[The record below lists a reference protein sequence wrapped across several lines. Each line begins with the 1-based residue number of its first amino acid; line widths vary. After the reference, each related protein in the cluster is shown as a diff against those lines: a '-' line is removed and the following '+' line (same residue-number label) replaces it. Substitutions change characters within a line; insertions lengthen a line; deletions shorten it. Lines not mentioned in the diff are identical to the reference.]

1 MSDRFVAQCA
11 FFPLLLAAIVGGG
24 LSTDIPLIEDYPL
37 PPIHDVSNKL
47 GCVCEQEEITC
58 AHTGP
63 STLSRAI
70 FEACPG
76 AKAITF
82 DDCNEEECDIGL
94 LANASHVERISLRR
108 CRIRNIAASEALYGL
123 QHLHLSDNYLS
134 EWGSICEL
142 IGNTPALTSLDL
154 SFNYLP
160 SLHSLACLPAS
171 LRLLNLSHN
180 QVSIFDMPSHIEVLD
195 LSSNELMNVS
205 SRWPLSLKW
214 VNLSSNPLLRE
225 IPPLSLPNLKYLNLD
240 GCQLSEVKIVG
251 CPRLRSLSLRDT
263 AIEVIDLDAFN
274 APLLRELDLLE
285 SSQLSSVIGILPSHM
300 RSFRISNSLVSYLPQ
315 GFFSR
320 AKKLHEV
327 LLTPNAWNCN
337 ECLIGWLNELPEE
350 SREQLNCSHEYSSPT
365 CTIGV
370 PTITNERKIVRAR
383 YGESAVLQCEAFG
396 NPPPSIEWWLVRPEK
411 FIGSYEPIR
420 KQIQMNWSRND
431 SYRII
436 LGGNLIIQNSN
447 RCLVERYRC
456 IASNEA
462 GNVSRILH
470 FRLDYSFWYSLELF
484 HSVFWGSVV
493 ASLLL
498 CAVSFVLNVLWITCR
513 KTGLWWIR
521 RTERLSRVRNM
532 VEAVEKYRQKQALSL
547 HESYHK
553 GVDHVRE
560 NYHQQVE
567 QLRASYAVQVER
579 FRDYRAAQMET
590 MGQHLDNIRDNYNQQ
605 MCRLRDYGA
614 RRVEQLWESYERQM
628 NRVRTFSLQQ
638 RLKLMRQY
646 KVKQHYLNS
655 LLEKFG
661 SDINASDDC
670 LKQHSEAAVLGPVE
684 ELEVDGGLSPSSSYY
699 SLPEYLI
706 DEDGHMHYPSSSDP
720 SRMFS
725 RHQQFSS
732 GATRSRQQPSS
743 SRQTRKSKGEIG
755 ISPSSLQPVRRRLS
769 LRSSPSSEST
779 NADTSSTS
787 KIEDVTLISQV

>member
-1 MSDRFVAQCA
+1 MRPQCA
-11 FFPLLLAAIVGGG
+11 FFHFLLTVFIVGGG
-24 LSTDIPLIEDYPL
+24 FSTVINDVPLIEDYPL
-37 PPIHDVSNKL
+37 PRTNDVCRKF

-58 AHTGP
+58 THIGP
-63 STLSRAI
+63 STLNQAI

-94 LANASHVERISLRR
+94 LTNASHLERISLRR

-123 QHLHLSDNYLS
+123 QHLHLSDNHLS
-134 EWGSICEL
+134 EWGNICEL
-142 IGNTPALTSLDL
+142 IGNTPALISLDL

-180 QVSIFDMPSHIEVLD
+180 QVSVFDMPSHIEMLD

-214 VNLSSNPLLRE
+214 VSLSSNPLLRE

-240 GCQLSEVKIVG
+240 GCQLSEVKVIG
-251 CPRLRSLSLRDT
+251 CPHLRSLSLRDT
-263 AIEVIDLDAFN
+263 AIEVIDLDAFD
-274 APLLRELDLLE
+274 APLLRELDL
-285 SSQLSSVIGILPSHM
+285 SGNYRLSSVIGNLPSHV

-327 LLTPNAWNCN
+327 ILMPNAWNCN
-337 ECLIGWLNELPEE
+337 ECLIGWLKELPEE
-350 SREQLNCSHEYSSPT
+350 SREQLNCSHEYNSS

-370 PTITNERKIVRAR
+370 PTNTEGRKIVRAR

-396 NPPPSIEWWLVRPEK
+396 NPPPLIEWWLVRPEK

-420 KQIQMNWSRND
+420 KQIQMSWSRND

-447 RCLVERYRC
+447 RGLVERYRC

-462 GNVSRILH
+462 GNASRIVH
-470 FRLDYSFWYSLELF
+470 FRLDYSFWYSLELLQ
-484 HSVFWGSVV
+484 SVFWGSVV

-498 CAVSFVLNVLWITCR
+498 CAMSFVLNILWIMCR

-532 VEAVEKYRQKQALSL
+532 VEAVEKYRQKQMLSL

-567 QLRASYAVQVER
+567 QLRASYAIQVER

-646 KVKQHYLNS
+646 KVKQRYLNS

-670 LKQHSEAAVLGPVE
+670 LKQHSEAAVLGPIE
-684 ELEVDGGLSPSSSYY
+684 ELEVEGGLSRSSSYY

-706 DEDGHMHYPSSSDP
+706 DEDGHIHCPSSSDP

-725 RHQQFSS
+725 RHQQLSS
-732 GATRSRQQPSS
+732 GAARNRQQPSS
-743 SRQTRKSKGEIG
+743 SRQARKSKGEIG

-769 LRSSPSSEST
+769 LRSSPPSEST
-779 NADTSSTS
+779 DADTSSVS
-787 KIEDVTLISQV
+787 KIEDVTLITQV